1 MATPGGLRLRP
12 TTAFSRDLKRV
23 SKRSYDLDRLHD
35 VIERLRVGAA
45 LEPRH
50 RDHALSGDWKGW
62 RDCHIEPDWLLIYR
76 VDEDAGELVLGR
88 TGTHADLLE

>member
-1 MATPGGLRLRP
+1 
-12 TTAFSRDLKRV
+12 LKRV
-23 SKRSYDLDRLHD
+23 GKRGYDLARLRD

-45 LEPRH
+45 LERRH
-50 RDHALSGDWKGW
+50 RDHPLSGDWKGW

-76 VDEDAGELVLGR
+76 VDKDEGELVLGR